1 MSISAQRDSITR
13 ARGQVSQSSLDKGLD
28 DINICK
34 WLLPH
39 ISLTPVWPVEGGGGV
54 KRVCAIEIIKEQA
67 AISNLKEEGDQY
79 RLEAGGWLDDNLF
92 SQV

>member
-1 MSISAQRDSITR
+1 MTITAYFSHPR
-13 ARGQVSQSSLDKGLD
+13 
-28 DINICK
+28 
-34 WLLPH
+34 
-39 ISLTPVWPVEGGGGV
+39 LTSWGGGV

>member
-1 MSISAQRDSITR
+1 MILISVNDYYRIFLSPPFDQLR
-13 ARGQVSQSSLDKGLD
+13 
-28 DINICK
+28 
-34 WLLPH
+34 
-39 ISLTPVWPVEGGGGV
+39 GGGV